1 MHRLL
6 KRQLARCFPDGIPP
20 SEVLAAF
27 IEAVNDSYESF
38 SEDEAILGRSL
49 DISSQELNER
59 NDLLNTLLDALPDT
73 CLWLDE
79 TNVIRDIR
87 PGQYLAQLFGD
98 IEKYSCIDTLPLFR
112 EHPQFF
118 THLDNC
124 RRLHRLEQ
132 HECRLKRNGETL
144 YIELRCSPLKSGQVL
159 ILFRDITVRKVV
171 ERLKNAALEESKRS
185 SKQLQELI
193 NGAPIG
199 IMLIDPHRVIIMVN
213 SYCATHL
220 GMRQDDLLGQ
230 CCDSFIAPPFREE
243 YLAAVDQSFE
253 PHPCESRID
262 VDMCSPSHPPFAVE
276 IAFSLFHHKGHTL
289 LTQAFSDIS
298 ERKQMERELRRLAQT
313 DPLTGVANR
322 RHFTNRAQAELESCL
337 TSGAPLSLLSMDL
350 DHFKGINDTYGH
362 AVGDEVL
369 KAFCRMLERVAGSD
383 ALIGRFGGE
392 EFTLLLPRQGR
403 EEAQAMAA
411 RILTALHHSGI
422 ETQKG
427 PLTFTTSIGI
437 ATREE
442 AGHRLETLLN
452 IADDRLYLA
461 KSRGRNRYCSG

>member
-220 GMRQDDLLGQ
+220 GMR
-230 CCDSFIAPPFREE
+230 
-243 YLAAVDQSFE
+243 
-253 PHPCESRID
+253 
-262 VDMCSPSHPPFAVE
+262 
-276 IAFSLFHHKGHTL
+276 
-289 LTQAFSDIS
+289 
-298 ERKQMERELRRLAQT
+298 
-313 DPLTGVANR
+313 
-322 RHFTNRAQAELESCL
+322 
-337 TSGAPLSLLSMDL
+337 
-350 DHFKGINDTYGH
+350 
-362 AVGDEVL
+362 
-369 KAFCRMLERVAGSD
+369 
-383 ALIGRFGGE
+383 
-392 EFTLLLPRQGR
+392 
-403 EEAQAMAA
+403 
-411 RILTALHHSGI
+411 
-422 ETQKG
+422 
-427 PLTFTTSIGI
+427 
-437 ATREE
+437 
-442 AGHRLETLLN
+442 
-452 IADDRLYLA
+452 
-461 KSRGRNRYCSG
+461 